1 LLRFGKRIRATYS
14 YFPGADDESQ
24 NMRRC
29 LMRHLLG
36 VSLGRAALR
45 ALKRPQFSPAS
56 SVISPPAVSGASH
69 STSQP
74 PSAQQLGHAAT
85 AAASQSAAA
94 ASYGAAPQAGLGAA
108 KLGAGAAGIPL
119 AAGDLPR
126 ELPVWRRLPERR
138 GVVVA
143 GALPRRRRLAAA
155 ETAQPPV
162 AAPQAGLGAA
172 KLGAGAAGVPLV
184 AGDLLRE
191 LPVWWRLPE
200 RRGVVVAGALPRRR
214 RLAAAASGGCC

>member
-1 LLRFGKRIRATYS
+1 
-14 YFPGADDESQ
+14 
-24 NMRRC
+24 
-29 LMRHLLG
+29 MRHLLG

-85 AAASQSAAA
+85 AAASQSAAVASQRPATACMHPARVLVA
-94 ASYGAAPQAGLGAA
+94 ALQAGRGAAEF
-108 KLGAGAAGIPL
+108 GAGAAGVPL
-119 AAGDLPR
+119 AAGDLLR

-155 ETAQPPV
+155 
-162 AAPQAGLGAA
+162 
-172 KLGAGAAGVPLV
+172 
-184 AGDLLRE
+184 
-191 LPVWWRLPE
+191 
-200 RRGVVVAGALPRRR
+200 
-214 RLAAAASGGCC
+214 ASGGCC